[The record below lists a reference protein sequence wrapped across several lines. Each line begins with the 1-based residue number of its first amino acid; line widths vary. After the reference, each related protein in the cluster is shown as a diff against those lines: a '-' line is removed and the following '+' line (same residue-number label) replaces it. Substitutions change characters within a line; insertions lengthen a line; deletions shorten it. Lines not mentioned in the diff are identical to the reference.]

1 MEEKKKTGLQ
11 VARSS
16 TLVQEREVM
25 SWKRNAVPEDA
36 GLAAIEAKIASDP
49 ENAELYK
56 EKGLCLA
63 GMGYYREAAECY
75 SRAIS
80 IDPFNWEYYR
90 HRAHRFVSCGLF
102 ADAAAD
108 FTLASR
114 LNPDDWNVWYHL
126 GLSWFLL
133 GDYEKA
139 DRAYQ
144 RCEALNK
151 TADDLVAVTDWHYV
165 TLRRLGRDAD
175 AEKLLEPIVPDLP
188 VTDEVSGSYFQR
200 LLLYKGLKK
209 PEELFSGVDP
219 KAGADLPVVTQGFGL
234 ANYYLFNGDT
244 EKYEALLDRV
254 IETASNS
261 RWYSAFAYLAARV
274 DKINNAKRREREA

>member
-90 HRAHRFVSCGLF
+90 HRAHRFVS
-102 ADAAAD
+102 
-108 FTLASR
+108 
-114 LNPDDWNVWYHL
+114 
-126 GLSWFLL
+126 
-133 GDYEKA
+133 
-139 DRAYQ
+139 
-144 RCEALNK
+144 
-151 TADDLVAVTDWHYV
+151 
-165 TLRRLGRDAD
+165 
-175 AEKLLEPIVPDLP
+175 
-188 VTDEVSGSYFQR
+188 
-200 LLLYKGLKK
+200 
-209 PEELFSGVDP
+209 
-219 KAGADLPVVTQGFGL
+219 
-234 ANYYLFNGDT
+234 
-244 EKYEALLDRV
+244 
-254 IETASNS
+254 
-261 RWYSAFAYLAARV
+261 
-274 DKINNAKRREREA
+274 